1 MPTNHEQPSLPGME
15 RRDMLEAQGPAAL
28 MALKRDLLEKMSDIE
43 AAVHEINDVLDGYG
57 ATDDVEYADHELN
70 IVRGEN

>member
-1 MPTNHEQPSLPGME
+1 MPTNHEQPSLLGME
-15 RRDMLEAQGPAAL
+15 RRDILEAQDPAVL
-28 MALKRDLLEKMSDIE
+28 IALKRDLLDKMSDLE

-57 ATDDVEYADHELN
+57 ATDDVEYAEYEVN